1 MSSAIYKSPFGGV
14 FRNTDNRYKQNEMHW
29 RNCWNTGTC
38 KSSVHLILTYY
49 ISMFWTNRERLYSH
63 VHVVCR
69 HFHSVIRKQNN
80 AFLMFCSISHHIWTK
95 PQWKVI
101 TDSNYQHNSFN
112 WFQIHLSRVT
122 RSAGDKNKLKWTFV
136 AAAHPYMNL
145 NKEHGL
151 EFGHTS
157 ICFGQNVEASESDA
171 HSHSPHHLKLN
182 LLFTHSK
189 KFTVEDFFFPYKS
202 NSHQWAY
209 FFLINCKLQW

>member
-1 MSSAIYKSPFGGV
+1 MFTKLKHPAFWTCTQHRSSSEIRFCCNNVMFVMRLCLLLSIKAHLGGV

-95 PQWKVI
+95 QQWKVI
-101 TDSNYQHNSFN
+101 TDSNYQHNS
-112 WFQIHLSRVT
+112 SRV
-122 RSAGDKNKLKWTFV
+122 LKWV
-136 AAAHPYMNL
+136 
-145 NKEHGL
+145 
-151 EFGHTS
+151 
-157 ICFGQNVEASESDA
+157 SD
-171 HSHSPHHLKLN
+171 SPEPCY
-182 LLFTHSK
+182 LFSRWQK
-189 KFTVEDFFFPYKS
+189 
-202 NSHQWAY
+202 
-209 FFLINCKLQW
+209 